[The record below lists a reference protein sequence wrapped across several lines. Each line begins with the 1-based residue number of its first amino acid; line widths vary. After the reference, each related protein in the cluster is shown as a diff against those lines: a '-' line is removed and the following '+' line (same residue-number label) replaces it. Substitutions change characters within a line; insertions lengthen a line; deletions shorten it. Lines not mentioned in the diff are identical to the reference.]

1 MNAMK
6 MDAKRSI
13 CSVKMIIIIVALVFT
28 LIFSSWDMI
37 RASKKDIFACGVIDM
52 LGTALMM
59 DKFKVL
65 MVMFTAGIYTAGF
78 CYDFKHHYIRM
89 ILARTDLISYSI
101 SKFIV
106 NTVAVVFACI
116 ASFYLFLVVAVGF
129 LGANLTQIKTVPCYY
144 QIGYKFPVL
153 YIGMMRLQFGM
164 VCAMSCAVGMLFS
177 VFQPNTLFAWNFG
190 GTVFFS
196 AIWLADPLGSIF
208 DVSNLISM
216 QPTLPAGQET
226 LQGIMFFMGNVI
238 SSLCNSYLYISILSE
253 NEMEGAEWIIVD
265 RYWL

>member
-37 RASKKDIFACGVIDM
+37 RTSKKDIFACGVIDM

-129 LGANLTQIKTVPCYY
+129 LGANLTN
-144 QIGYKFPVL
+144 GSVL
-153 YIGMMRLQFGM
+153 L
-164 VCAMSCAVGMLFS
+164 
-177 VFQPNTLFAWNFG
+177 
-190 GTVFFS
+190 
-196 AIWLADPLGSIF
+196 
-208 DVSNLISM
+208 SNRI
-216 QPTLPAGQET
+216 
-226 LQGIMFFMGNVI
+226 
-238 SSLCNSYLYISILSE
+238 
-253 NEMEGAEWIIVD
+253 
-265 RYWL
+265 

>member
-37 RASKKDIFACGVIDM
+37 RASKKDILAYGVIDM

-101 SKFIV
+101 FKIYCKYM
-106 NTVAVVFACI
+106 FACCFCMLV
-116 ASFYLFLVVAVGF
+116 ASFYLFLSLWHVGF
-129 LGANLTQIKTVPCYY
+129 LGANLNHRLKTVPCYY

-153 YIGMMRLQFGM
+153 YIGMMGI
-164 VCAMSCAVGMLFS
+164 AV
-177 VFQPNTLFAWNFG
+177 WNG
-190 GTVFFS
+190 S
-196 AIWLADPLGSIF
+196 A
-208 DVSNLISM
+208 
-216 QPTLPAGQET
+216 Q
-226 LQGIMFFMGNVI
+226 
-238 SSLCNSYLYISILSE
+238 
-253 NEMEGAEWIIVD
+253 
-265 RYWL
+265 

>member
-1 MNAMK
+1 MNIMK

-37 RASKKDIFACGVIDM
+37 RASKKDISAYGVIDM

-144 QIGYKFPVL
+144 QI
-153 YIGMMRLQFGM
+153 
-164 VCAMSCAVGMLFS
+164 
-177 VFQPNTLFAWNFG
+177 
-190 GTVFFS
+190 
-196 AIWLADPLGSIF
+196 
-208 DVSNLISM
+208 
-216 QPTLPAGQET
+216 
-226 LQGIMFFMGNVI
+226 
-238 SSLCNSYLYISILSE
+238 
-253 NEMEGAEWIIVD
+253 
-265 RYWL
+265 

>member
-129 LGANLTQIKTVPCYY
+129 LVWNGLRNELRSWNAVFSISAKY
-144 QIGYKFPVL
+144 
-153 YIGMMRLQFGM
+153 
-164 VCAMSCAVGMLFS
+164 VCLH
-177 VFQPNTLFAWNFG
+177 WNFRNG
-190 GTVFFS
+190 
-196 AIWLADPLGSIF
+196 IF
-208 DVSNLISM
+208 
-216 QPTLPAGQET
+216 
-226 LQGIMFFMGNVI
+226 
-238 SSLCNSYLYISILSE
+238 LCNFIHSVRFDIRCL
-253 NEMEGAEWIIVD
+253 
-265 RYWL
+265 

>member
-37 RASKKDIFACGVIDM
+37 RASKKDILAYGVIDM

-116 ASFYLFLVVAVGF
+116 ASFYLFFRCVVHHNIIYLVLQLYHWSKLLQERTRHKKTPNRIGIYCVCY
-129 LGANLTQIKTVPCYY
+129 LNLSTFTIYTFVK
-144 QIGYKFPVL
+144 
-153 YIGMMRLQFGM
+153 
-164 VCAMSCAVGMLFS
+164 A
-177 VFQPNTLFAWNFG
+177 
-190 GTVFFS
+190 
-196 AIWLADPLGSIF
+196 
-208 DVSNLISM
+208 
-216 QPTLPAGQET
+216 
-226 LQGIMFFMGNVI
+226 
-238 SSLCNSYLYISILSE
+238 SL
-253 NEMEGAEWIIVD
+253 
-265 RYWL
+265 

>member
-37 RASKKDIFACGVIDM
+37 RASKKDIFAYGVIDM

-106 NTVAVVFACI
+106 NTVATVYKGNI
-116 ASFYLFLVVAVGF
+116 
-129 LGANLTQIKTVPCYY
+129 IK
-144 QIGYKFPVL
+144 
-153 YIGMMRLQFGM
+153 
-164 VCAMSCAVGMLFS
+164 
-177 VFQPNTLFAWNFG
+177 
-190 GTVFFS
+190 
-196 AIWLADPLGSIF
+196 
-208 DVSNLISM
+208 NLIMDCQSYTKYRPNETTGGIFVSWRRKEEL
-216 QPTLPAGQET
+216 PT
-226 LQGIMFFMGNVI
+226 
-238 SSLCNSYLYISILSE
+238 
-253 NEMEGAEWIIVD
+253 GA
-265 RYWL
+265 

>member
-129 LGANLTQIKTVPCYY
+129 LGANLTQIKTVPDR
-144 QIGYKFPVL
+144 K
-153 YIGMMRLQFGM
+153 
-164 VCAMSCAVGMLFS
+164 S
-177 VFQPNTLFAWNFG
+177 V
-190 GTVFFS
+190 V
-196 AIWLADPLGSIF
+196 
-208 DVSNLISM
+208 
-216 QPTLPAGQET
+216 
-226 LQGIMFFMGNVI
+226 
-238 SSLCNSYLYISILSE
+238 
-253 NEMEGAEWIIVD
+253 
-265 RYWL
+265 

>member
-37 RASKKDIFACGVIDM
+37 RASKKDILAYGVIDM

-116 ASFYLFLVVAVGF
+116 SSF
-129 LGANLTQIKTVPCYY
+129 Y

-153 YIGMMRLQFGM
+153 YIGMMGLQFGM

-177 VFQPNTLFAWNFG
+177 VFQPNTFVCIG
-190 GTVFFS
+190 ISGMVFFS
-196 AIWLADPLGSIF
+196 AISYIPLGSIF
-208 DVSNLISM
+208 DVYNLISM

-226 LQGIMFFMGNVI
+226 LQGIMFLWGMLYPVCVI
-238 SSLCNSYLYISILSE
+238 LICTYLFYRRMKWREQNGL
-253 NEMEGAEWIIVD
+253 
-265 RYWL
+265 L

>member
-1 MNAMK
+1 
-6 MDAKRSI
+6 
-13 CSVKMIIIIVALVFT
+13 
-28 LIFSSWDMI
+28 
-37 RASKKDIFACGVIDM
+37 
-52 LGTALMM
+52 MM

-153 YIGMMRLQFGM
+153 YIGIMGLQFGM

-177 VFQPNTLFAWNFG
+177 VFQPNTFVCIG
-190 GTVFFS
+190 ISGMVFFS
-196 AIWLADPLGSIF
+196 AISYIPLGSIF
-208 DVSNLISM
+208 DVYNLISM

-226 LQGIMFFMGNVI
+226 LQGIMFLWGMLYPICVI
-238 SSLCNSYLYISILSE
+238 LICTYLFYRRMKWREQNGL
-253 NEMEGAEWIIVD
+253 
-265 RYWL
+265 L

>member
-78 CYDFKHHYIRM
+78 CYDFKHHYSHDTCKNGFNKLQHIKIYCKYSCSCFCM
-89 ILARTDLISYSI
+89 YCFIL
-101 SKFIV
+101 FI
-106 NTVAVVFACI
+106 FSCG
-116 ASFYLFLVVAVGF
+116 SWLFRG
-129 LGANLTQIKTVPCYY
+129 K
-144 QIGYKFPVL
+144 
-153 YIGMMRLQFGM
+153 
-164 VCAMSCAVGMLFS
+164 
-177 VFQPNTLFAWNFG
+177 PNT
-190 GTVFFS
+190 
-196 AIWLADPLGSIF
+196 D
-208 DVSNLISM
+208 
-216 QPTLPAGQET
+216 
-226 LQGIMFFMGNVI
+226 
-238 SSLCNSYLYISILSE
+238 
-253 NEMEGAEWIIVD
+253 
-265 RYWL
+265 

>member
-144 QIGYKFPVL
+144 QIGYKFSSFVYWNDGVAVWNGL
-153 YIGMMRLQFGM
+153 RNELRSWNAVFSISAKY
-164 VCAMSCAVGMLFS
+164 VCLH
-177 VFQPNTLFAWNFG
+177 WNFRNG
-190 GTVFFS
+190 
-196 AIWLADPLGSIF
+196 IF
-208 DVSNLISM
+208 
-216 QPTLPAGQET
+216 
-226 LQGIMFFMGNVI
+226 
-238 SSLCNSYLYISILSE
+238 LCNFIHSVRFDIRCL
-253 NEMEGAEWIIVD
+253 
-265 RYWL
+265 

>member
-106 NTVAVVFACI
+106 NTVAVVFVDRSAWEKP
-116 ASFYLFLVVAVGF
+116 FLHDTYD
-129 LGANLTQIKTVPCYY
+129 LLWEDSDS
-144 QIGYKFPVL
+144 L
-153 YIGMMRLQFGM
+153 
-164 VCAMSCAVGMLFS
+164 
-177 VFQPNTLFAWNFG
+177 LFA
-190 GTVFFS
+190 
-196 AIWLADPLGSIF
+196 LLG
-208 DVSNLISM
+208 
-216 QPTLPAGQET
+216 
-226 LQGIMFFMGNVI
+226 
-238 SSLCNSYLYISILSE
+238 
-253 NEMEGAEWIIVD
+253 
-265 RYWL
+265 YWYHS

>member
-101 SKFIV
+101 S
-106 NTVAVVFACI
+106 
-116 ASFYLFLVVAVGF
+116 
-129 LGANLTQIKTVPCYY
+129 
-144 QIGYKFPVL
+144 
-153 YIGMMRLQFGM
+153 
-164 VCAMSCAVGMLFS
+164 
-177 VFQPNTLFAWNFG
+177 
-190 GTVFFS
+190 
-196 AIWLADPLGSIF
+196 
-208 DVSNLISM
+208 
-216 QPTLPAGQET
+216 
-226 LQGIMFFMGNVI
+226 
-238 SSLCNSYLYISILSE
+238 
-253 NEMEGAEWIIVD
+253 
-265 RYWL
+265 